1 VAAAQIALEGGARQ
15 AQDAVDV
22 LDEAAGQAAADGTGD
37 EAGVGLTA
45 VRIVGDGKGNAINK
59 ADAGLC
65 VSRGPAL
72 VVAKTLSAHEG
83 PSFFFPNVPVEAASN
98 QANHGSKRKAVGG
111 LPTGENAGCKK
122 VKVEGDA
129 AWNEACRDAGPCV
142 TQGSMA
148 DHQRSRPEE
157 LEAASKAVEDIGT
170 SATAFETQMDNLRA
184 LSAPHYT
191 VMRLLA
197 TKTAAVDKHLASAG
211 KTYRTAVRWAAACHK
226 AMSALDKEYQ
236 RSLVRGAVA
245 STATAKLPFDA
256 GVAAGPHGGHLDL
269 TADGAIKWKA
279 HRRTRR

>member
-1 VAAAQIALEGGARQ
+1 MAAAQIALEGGARQ

-111 LPTGENAGCKK
+111 LPTG
-122 VKVEGDA
+122 
-129 AWNEACRDAGPCV
+129 
-142 TQGSMA
+142 
-148 DHQRSRPEE
+148 
-157 LEAASKAVEDIGT
+157 
-170 SATAFETQMDNLRA
+170 
-184 LSAPHYT
+184 
-191 VMRLLA
+191 
-197 TKTAAVDKHLASAG
+197 
-211 KTYRTAVRWAAACHK
+211 
-226 AMSALDKEYQ
+226 
-236 RSLVRGAVA
+236 
-245 STATAKLPFDA
+245 
-256 GVAAGPHGGHLDL
+256 
-269 TADGAIKWKA
+269 
-279 HRRTRR
+279 